1 MTLYFQ
7 IFWTFLQKVWS
18 YIQKYWQII
27 FAVIAAVVGYF
38 LYRKSQVDFATQL
51 QEIQHQHDDEL
62 QRIESARQEERKT
75 HEADVKQL
83 EATMVEVQKQYDTA
97 KHILEDQK
105 KAEIKEIVMLYSEDP
120 ILLSQKLSEVTGFKI
135 ILPE

>member
-7 IFWTFLQKVWS
+7 IFWTFLQKAWA

-27 FAVIAAVVGYF
+27 FAVVAAVVGYF
-38 LYRKSQVDFATQL
+38 LYRKDQVDFATQL

-83 EATMVEVQKQYDTA
+83 EATMVAVQKQYDTA
-97 KHILEDQK
+97 KRILEDQK
-105 KAEIKEIVMLYSEDP
+105 KAEIKEIVTQYSDDP
-120 ILLSQKLSEVTGFKI
+120 VVLSQKLSEVTGFKI

>member
-7 IFWTFLQKVWS
+7 IFWTFLQKVWL

-27 FAVIAAVVGYF
+27 FAVVAAVVGFF

-105 KAEIKEIVMLYSEDP
+105 KAEIKEIVTLYSEDP

>member
-7 IFWTFLQKVWS
+7 IFWTFLQKAWA

-27 FAVIAAVVGYF
+27 FAVVAAVVGYF
-38 LYRKSQVDFATQL
+38 LYRKGQVDFATQL

-62 QRIESARQEERKT
+62 QRIELARQEERKT
-75 HEADVKQL
+75 HDADVKQL
-83 EATMVEVQKQYDTA
+83 EATMVAVQKQYDTA
-97 KHILEDQK
+97 KRILEDQK
-105 KAEIKEIVMLYSEDP
+105 KAEIKEIVTQYSDDP
-120 ILLSQKLSEVTGFKI
+120 VVLSQKLSEVTGFKI

>member
-27 FAVIAAVVGYF
+27 FAVVVAVVGYF

-51 QEIQHQHDDEL
+51 QEIQLQHDDEL
-62 QRIESARQEERKT
+62 KRIESARQEERKT

-83 EATMVEVQKQYDTA
+83 EATMIEVQKQYDTA

-105 KAEIKEIVMLYSEDP
+105 KAEIKEIVTLYSDDP

>member
-7 IFWTFLQKVWS
+7 IFWTFLQKVWL

-27 FAVIAAVVGYF
+27 FAVIAAVVGFF

-105 KAEIKEIVMLYSEDP
+105 KAEIKEIVTLYSEDP

>member
-7 IFWTFLQKVWS
+7 IFWTFLQKAWA

-27 FAVIAAVVGYF
+27 FAVVAAVVGYF
-38 LYRKSQVDFATQL
+38 LYRKGQVDFATQL

-83 EATMVEVQKQYDTA
+83 EATMVAVQKQYDTA
-97 KHILEDQK
+97 KRILEDQK
-105 KAEIKEIVMLYSEDP
+105 KAEIKEIVTQYSDDP
-120 ILLSQKLSEVTGFKI
+120 VVLSQKLSEVTGFKI